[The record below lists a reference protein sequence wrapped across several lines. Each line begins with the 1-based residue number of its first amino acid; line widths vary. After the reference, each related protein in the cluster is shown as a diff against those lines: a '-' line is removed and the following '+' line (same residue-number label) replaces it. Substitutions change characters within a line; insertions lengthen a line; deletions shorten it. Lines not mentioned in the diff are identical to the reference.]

1 MNIFDINKTLG
12 IMTIRYYSALLL
24 ICVFFSSAQ
33 TIRINE
39 VVSSN
44 SVYLDEDGDTPD
56 WFELHNYGTQNVS
69 LENWNITDDSNE
81 LDKWSF
87 PSVIL
92 QPNEYLLVWASG
104 KDRSINTFSRTLVN
118 QGDVFKYNI
127 PNNEPDTNWKNLNFD
142 SSLWSNGSSGFGYGD
157 GDDNTSI
164 PNGTLSVYLRK
175 TFSVNDLENLISL
188 ILDID
193 YDDAFVAYING
204 IEICRANINGVP
216 PPFDSNDIN
225 TDHEA

>member
-1 MNIFDINKTLG
+1 MNIFAINKTLG
-12 IMTIRYYSALLL
+12 ILTIRYCSALLL

-69 LENWNITDDSNE
+69 LENWNITDDSNV

-92 QPNEYLLVWASG
+92 QPNEYLLIWASG
-104 KDRSINTFSRTLVN
+104 KDRTINTFSRTLIN

-127 PNNEPDTNWKNLNFD
+127 PNNEPHINWKNFLH
-142 SSLWSNGSSGFGYGD
+142 L
-157 GDDNTSI
+157 
-164 PNGTLSVYLRK
+164 
-175 TFSVNDLENLISL
+175 
-188 ILDID
+188 
-193 YDDAFVAYING
+193 
-204 IEICRANINGVP
+204 
-216 PPFDSNDIN
+216 
-225 TDHEA
+225 